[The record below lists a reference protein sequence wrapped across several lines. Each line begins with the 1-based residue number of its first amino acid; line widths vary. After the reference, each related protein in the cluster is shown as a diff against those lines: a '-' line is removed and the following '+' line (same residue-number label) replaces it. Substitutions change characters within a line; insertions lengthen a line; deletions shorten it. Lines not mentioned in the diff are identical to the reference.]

1 MKLKVCGMRN
11 SDNIKALVALQ
22 PDYMGLIFF
31 EKSPRHA
38 EQIADAEMIRSLQ
51 GPIKTGVFVNAEE
64 SYVRHCVE
72 RFGLDALQL
81 HGQESPDYCKRFAK
95 QGLTIIKVFSVGNGF
110 DFSRLAPYEG
120 IVDYFLFDT
129 KGKQPGGN
137 GVVFNWD
144 ILQAYPSKTPFFLSG
159 GISLEEKD
167 RLAELDLP
175 QLYAIDVNS
184 KFEIEP
190 GLKDIVK
197 LKKLVA
203 VLNS

>member
-1 MKLKVCGMRN
+1 MKLKVCGMRD
-11 SDNIKALVALQ
+11 SENIQALVALE
-22 PDYMGLIFF
+22 PDYMGLIFY

-38 EQIADAEMIRSLQ
+38 EQIADAEMIHSLQ
-51 GPIKTGVFVNAEE
+51 GPKKTGVFVNAEE

-72 RFGLDALQL
+72 RFSLDALQL
-81 HGQESPDYCKRFAK
+81 HGQESPEYCQRFAK
-95 QGLTIIKVFSVGNGF
+95 QGLEIIKVFSVGNGF

-144 ILQAYPSKTPFFLSG
+144 ILKDYPSETPFFLSG
-159 GISLEEKD
+159 GISLEDKD
-167 RLAELDLP
+167 RLAELHLP

-190 GLKDIVK
+190 GLKDIGK
-197 LKKLVA
+197 LRELVEM
-203 VLNS
+203 LS